1 MIVQDVC
8 KVMDDWAP
16 PGLAYAWDK
25 VGLRIGRP
33 DAPVTHVV
41 VALTVTDEVLTL
53 ARRVGAEM
61 IVSHHP
67 PLWRPL
73 EVIRT
78 DDPETRLLV
87 EMASAGVSCYA
98 AHTNLDLAPDGVN
111 RVLADRL
118 GLAECRPLVKAPQA
132 AQVKLVTFV
141 PESHLASVR
150 DAVCAAGAGTIGT
163 YTHCTFSVEGVGTF
177 HPLEGAQPYSGVCH
191 TLNEERERR
200 LEVLAP
206 KVRLDAILEALMAA
220 HPYEEV
226 AYDVV
231 VLENRDQSVGLG
243 MRGVLACELRLDE
256 FAARV
261 RDALQ
266 VSHVRMVGNED
277 HRVRCVA
284 VIGGAGAG
292 EVRNVAHDVD
302 VLVTGDITY
311 HHAVDAVARGL
322 ALIDAGHAGTEKF
335 IVPAMAERLRREL
348 PALQVTPFVEPDVFR
363 MV

>member
-33 DAPVTHVV
+33 DTPVTGVV
-41 VALTVTDEVLTL
+41 VALTVTVEVLAL

-61 IVSHHP
+61 IVTHHP

-73 EVIRT
+73 DVLRM
-78 DDPETRLLV
+78 DDPQTRLFV
-87 EMASAGVSCYA
+87 DIASSGVACYA
-98 AHTNLDLAPDGVN
+98 AHTNLDLVPDGVN
-111 RVLADRL
+111 RVLAERL
-118 GLAECRPLVKAPQA
+118 GLTECRPLLKAPQA

-141 PESHLASVR
+141 PESHLAAVR
-150 DAVCAAGAGTIGT
+150 DAVCAAGAGVIGN
-163 YTHCTFSVEGVGTF
+163 YTHCSFSAEGVGTF
-177 HPLEGAQPYSGVCH
+177 HPLEEARPFSGERRK
-191 TLNEERERR
+191 LNEEKERR
-200 LEVLAP
+200 FEVVAP
-206 KVRLDAILEALMAA
+206 KARLEAILEALEAA

-231 VLENRDQSVGLG
+231 LLENRDRSVGLG
-243 MRGVLACELRLDE
+243 VRGVLSGELRLDD

-261 RDALQ
+261 REALE
-266 VSHVRMVGNED
+266 VGHVRIVGPGD

-292 EVRNVAHDVD
+292 EVRHVPREVD
-302 VLVTGDITY
+302 VLVTGDVTY
-311 HHAVDAVARGL
+311 HHAVDAATRGL
-322 ALIDAGHAGTEKF
+322 ALIDAGHGGTEKF
-335 IVPAMAERLRREL
+335 IVPAMAERLQREL
-348 PALQVTPFVEPDVFR
+348 PSVQVTPFVEPDVFR